1 MEKRDHKQCLSP
13 MGGGFMDMV
22 TKGSM
27 QSRVTEEVGVFIIE
41 DLKGN
46 RSIDWIVEKRS
57 RENDYFRKLPENLKQ
72 EIVMRMK
79 QLKTVGKSDDEIKAE
94 FGKLAFSDTAIVGA
108 IENLQNHCGFMMTS
122 LVDLM
127 CQKNE
132 VGDIANNEFIEKQL
146 GHDPYEVNL
155 EDENWYAAQGMHC
168 RKEQNKSKSDD
179 QDASCKDAY
188 RKDVT
193 ELIIPP
199 IRLADYDSLLS
210 CNNHFLGSEDYLKR
224 ENGSRLENSLKGQKD
239 GTAGICEMLACSN
252 HIDMLAGKEVAC
264 EKRDGTLSYK
274 DLIEEIANIKCSVNE
289 ENKYCVAGK
298 PNPIL
303 ENIQKMF
310 ITECRIA
317 GCMEDKFL
325 TDKFRYQIKTNPNLK
340 KIFETPK
347 EELVSMSGSE
357 QKFWDRFSGE
367 TAVMAKSDDFN
378 IDSYSKVLEQDFT
391 GRGYKEKPKVT
402 PKEIIAKIE
411 KESPVVDKAPQIQQE
426 IENTK
431 SAQQVTDEAH
441 SLMAEVETRNRLME
455 EYKSASKEY
464 IKQVTNNKSVI
475 STSKY
480 RQAKKE
486 ISSIRQS
493 YNNLQRE
500 LEKRR
505 EERGQPKRRSTFES
519 RFKDKI
525 ERFDD
530 IMGGGRSLPG
540 KKQKQREASK
550 GDNHT
555 YEEVLRD
562 DYSKKYPLNQN
573 YSDSSHAKEQ
583 NQTQAQKML
592 PRRMGKGGSIAS
604 PEEIAKIGDTS
615 AGGSVDSSSQRGL
628 RKAASLPALGSNATR
643 TGKALLE
650 EAIKKNSLI
659 EEIGNEEIINLSNE
673 VEVIDVVNELIQYR
687 KENPDFKVGKIVVIK
702 QGESK
707 ARLIPLFDE
716 FGYFKSY
723 GINSDYGLMKRIIIR
738 PEGPIMVKFLTKAQS
753 LRYEFDIATLRD

>member
-1 MEKRDHKQCLSP
+1 MSKKCL
-13 MGGGFMDMV
+13 
-22 TKGSM
+22 T
-27 QSRVTEEVGVFIIE
+27 
-41 DLKGN
+41 
-46 RSIDWIVEKRS
+46 
-57 RENDYFRKLPENLKQ
+57 Y
-72 EIVMRMK
+72 
-79 QLKTVGKSDDEIKAE
+79 GKSNEEIKAE
-94 FGKLAFSDTAIVGA
+94 FSKLAFSSTAIEGA
-108 IENLQNHCGFMMTS
+108 IDNLQNHCGFMMTS

-132 VGDIANNEFIEKQL
+132 VGDIANSEFIEKQL
-146 GHDPYEVNL
+146 GHDPYQVNL
-155 EDENWYAAQGMHC
+155 EDENWYAAQEMHC
-168 RKEQNKSKSDD
+168 RKEHDKSKNEVRNT
-179 QDASCKDAY
+179 SCKDAY

-210 CNNHFLGSEDYLKR
+210 CNNEFLGSEDYIKR
-224 ENGSRLENSLKGQKD
+224 ESGSRLENNLKGQKD
-239 GTAGICEMLACSN
+239 GTAGICEMLTCSN
-252 HIDMLAGKEVAC
+252 HIDMLAGKNVAC
-264 EKRDGTLSYK
+264 EKRDGCLSYK
-274 DLIEEIANIKCSVNE
+274 DLIEEIANIKCSSE
-289 ENKYCVAGK
+289 SNKYCQNGK

-310 ITECRIA
+310 ITECRIT
-317 GCMEDKFL
+317 GCMEDKVL
-325 TDKFRYQIKTNPNLK
+325 TDKFQEQIKSNPDLK
-340 KIFETPK
+340 RIFETPK

-378 IDSYSKVLEQDFT
+378 IDSYSKVLDKDFT
-391 GRGYKEKPKVT
+391 GTGYKET
-402 PKEIIAKIE
+402 PKTTPKDVIAGIN
-411 KESPVVDKAPQIQQE
+411 KEAPAIDQTAQIQQE

-455 EYKSASKEY
+455 EYKSAAKEY

-475 STSKY
+475 STSEY

-530 IMGGGRSLPG
+530 IMGGGRILPG
-540 KKQKQREASK
+540 KKQKEASK
-550 GDNHT
+550 RDNHT

-583 NQTQAQKML
+583 NQTQAQEML
-592 PRRMGKGGSIAS
+592 PRRMGKGGSLAS

-650 EAIKKNSLI
+650 EAIEKNSLI

-723 GINSDYGLMKRIIIR
+723 GINSDYGLMKRIMIR

-753 LRYEFDIATLRD
+753 LRHEFDIATLRD